1 MCKKYSKNAAKLL
14 KKDGM
19 MTEKTEKNLFFTIFF
34 VILQTLV
41 SSNIKKLKL
50 YEKNL
55 FCTDVLGKSGNDDGL
70 RWRQKG

>member
-1 MCKKYSKNAAKLL
+1 MYKSYSKNAAKVL
-14 KKDGM
+14 KKDGTM
-19 MTEKTEKNLFFTIFF
+19 AEKSEKILFFTIFF